1 MTVTKP
7 GKNPVEP
14 DDSPKKAQPRAEN
27 KHEKKEAI
35 TIAIKSPRY
44 ERDKEESDF
53 FFWVLIF
60 ISGRLAVEEK
70 EDETKREWRN
80 SIGYLRRPMACR
92 WQNTVRLIKGPGMSP
107 SPCQFLSFSLS
118 LWIGSLIRTRFY
130 LVLPSYSRLSRVY
143 RVLPSFTRF

>member
-53 FFWVLIF
+53 FFLGLDF
-60 ISGRLAVEEK
+60 YFGTLGRGGERGRNKKGMEK
-70 EDETKREWRN
+70 FYW
-80 SIGYLRRPMACR
+80 
-92 WQNTVRLIKGPGMSP
+92 
-107 SPCQFLSFSLS
+107 LS
-118 LWIGSLIRTRFY
+118 
-130 LVLPSYSRLSRVY
+130 
-143 RVLPSFTRF
+143 